1 MRCILDL
8 GCGNCDLEQYL
19 AGEDQH
25 VVTGVDVRDGSF
37 PTAQDSAP
45 VAQGLVNCIKADA
58 AHLDFLG
65 DAGMDGVVSVWA
77 LHEMHDPADAL
88 REAFRILRPGGK
100 ILLVDFPR
108 GSLAQRLWDEKY
120 YAVPEVERMLGHA
133 GFARVSAQ
141 AIERGQVIWAE
152 GSRRVEEGL
161 DR

>member
-1 MRCILDL
+1 MTDKTRVTPIGTTLSPGRRREDIPEDLYERIKPRLRRRIAEELRPMRCILDL

-65 DAGMDGVVSVWA
+65 DDG
-77 LHEMHDPADAL
+77 
-88 REAFRILRPGGK
+88 
-100 ILLVDFPR
+100 
-108 GSLAQRLWDEKY
+108 
-120 YAVPEVERMLGHA
+120 
-133 GFARVSAQ
+133 
-141 AIERGQVIWAE
+141 
-152 GSRRVEEGL
+152 
-161 DR
+161 